1 MPLLVQYQK
10 ELKDYFVQPLAYIIL
25 FITALMIG
33 LGMNYM
39 ITFLSDNSVREF
51 TVLQAYMNSP
61 FFWILLL
68 IQTPFITMRLFS
80 EEYKL
85 GTIEMLM
92 TAPIRAWEV
101 VLAKFFAALT
111 FFVIIWSPVLLN
123 LGLLQ
128 IFGQINVF
136 ESWAHWSLP
145 YLFLLLW
152 GSAFIAIG
160 IFFSSIT
167 KNQIIASILTFS
179 LTFAYFLLAFMPY
192 IRTIKT
198 GADFNN
204 YFSVFEQMDTAL
216 NGIFDTR
223 PLVLYISL
231 AILFLSFTQRILE
244 HRRLSS

>member
-1 MPLLVQYQK
+1 MPLIVQYQK
-10 ELKDYFVQPLAYIIL
+10 ELKDYFVQPLAYIVL

-33 LGMNYM
+33 LGMNY
-39 ITFLSDNSVREF
+39 IIAFLSDNSVREF

-61 FFWILLL
+61 FFWIPLL

-111 FFVIIWSPVLLN
+111 FFAIIWSPILMN
-123 LGLLQ
+123 LSLLQ
-128 IFGQINVF
+128 IFGQINIF
-136 ESWAHWSLP
+136 ESWAHWLLP
-145 YLFLLLW
+145 HIFLLLW

-160 IFFSSIT
+160 LFFSSTT
-167 KNQIIASILTFS
+167 KNQIIASIFTFS
-179 LTFAYFLLAFMPY
+179 ATFTYFLLAFLPY
-192 IRTIKT
+192 IRSIKT
-198 GADFNN
+198 GTDFNS

-231 AILFLSFTQRILE
+231 TFLFLTFTQRILE
-244 HRRLSS
+244 YRRLSS